1 MDTQNQGLIGGDVL
15 GKQVFWGL
23 DLGDPKG
30 DYGVTA
36 RCHRD
41 TEGVLIIDSIEYTRD
56 TEDD

>member
-1 MDTQNQGLIGGDVL
+1 MDTQNQGLATTY
-15 GKQVFWGL
+15 FWGL

-56 TEDD
+56 TEGD